1 MNNPLV
7 HKALVAIIW
16 LVALYL
22 GISRGSW
29 LLAIAIVVLH
39 TVEVFTKGINAGTR
53 AGKSKLYSVIMTLVF
68 GYAWWKFI
76 I

>member
-7 HKALVAIIW
+7 HKTLVAVIW
-16 LVALYL
+16 LASLYL
-22 GISRGSW
+22 GISKGAW
-29 LLAIAIVVLH
+29 LLAVAIAVLH
-39 TVEVFTKGINAGTR
+39 TAEVFTKGISAGTK
-53 AGKSKLYSVIMTLVF
+53 AGKSKLYSAVMTLIF

>member
-1 MNNPLV
+1 MNNPRA
-7 HKALVAIIW
+7 HKVLVAVIW

-22 GISRGSW
+22 GISKGLW
-29 LLAIAIVVLH
+29 LLAIAIAVLH
-39 TVEVFTKGINAGTR
+39 TVEVFTKGISAGTR

-68 GYAWWKFI
+68 GYAWWRFI

>member
-7 HKALVAIIW
+7 HKTLVVVIW

-22 GISRGSW
+22 GISKGSW
-29 LLAIAIVVLH
+29 LLAIAIAVLH
-39 TVEVFTKGINAGTR
+39 TIEVFIKGISVGTR